1 MCLSNYVEFYSWW
14 YKCQC
19 IVSGNDCADKVKSH
33 HLKSMMTQFIDSY
46 ICHQVSMSWHTEV
59 WTNPCHVK
67 ILGVFKGY
75 FLSEIIC
82 ISNKIIFQYIAVSF
96 IIDQSKVQGVIG
108 AIFGWCTL
116 GNKPLPVTSYII
128 CCVIIP
134 ERKRPDATWWYSYTI
149 YLLSLISKLAGQQC
163 GTKRFLKQ

>member
-1 MCLSNYVEFYSWW
+1 MCVYQIMLNFIHDGTSVNVLSQVMTVLTRWKVITWNQWWPSSLTHIYVTR
-14 YKCQC
+14 CQW
-19 IVSGNDCADKVKSH
+19 VDTRRSGQTLV
-33 HLKSMMTQFIDSY
+33 
-46 ICHQVSMSWHTEV
+46 MS
-59 WTNPCHVK
+59 K
-67 ILGVFKGY
+67 FVFKGY

-134 ERKRPDATWWYSYTI
+134 ERKRPDAKWWYSYTI